1 MCPGKAPTAFRLV
14 CHRPNQKK
22 RPQHMQGEQAYPACG
37 MDCVLV
43 GMMAPSCDPGRYVMD
58 RDDAVE
64 DRHDHENEQPEC
76 EIIQEWIAY
85 LIYHF
90 TPTPLFPISQHGGI
104 GARRRFGPKP
114 THNSRMARA
123 PRRTMPSIRRLL
135 MVCRNLTEGVPL
147 PSGATY
153 GRPQ

>member
-14 CHRPNQKK
+14 CHRPNPKK

-58 RDDAVE
+58 RNDAVE
-64 DRHDHENEQPEC
+64 DRHDHENEQPER
-76 EIIQEWIAY
+76 EPVQEWVAY

-90 TPTPLFPISQHGGI
+90 GPSPLVPHLSPIETSAPVGISGQTP
-104 GARRRFGPKP
+104 
-114 THNSRMARA
+114 
-123 PRRTMPSIRRLL
+123 RTILEWPGRL
-135 MVCRNLTEGVPL
+135 G
-147 PSGATY
+147 
-153 GRPQ
+153 